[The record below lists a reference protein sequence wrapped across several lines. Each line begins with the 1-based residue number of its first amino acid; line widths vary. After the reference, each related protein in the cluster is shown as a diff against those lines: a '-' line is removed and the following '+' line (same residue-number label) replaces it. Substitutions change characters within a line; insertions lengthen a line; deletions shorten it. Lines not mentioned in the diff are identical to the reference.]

1 MKVIIQNLHKEKHL
15 ASDLATKYDHPDIM
29 LLQEINLYSEDVAI
43 NDDDCRYPYDCA
55 HNTSKFGYGT
65 AIYAKKNPTTA
76 TSTATNGAAAAAT
89 TTVNTGQTRESRTL
103 SNIRYVD
110 SPHAE
115 TGGFIYKKTVIAT
128 YNYTSKNADGGGE
141 TRNQIELI
149 SFHGYNGQPLK
160 SVTKL
165 VDHVKAVLEEVRV
178 KNRNPNKSNNNKQQ
192 SATNIPA
199 IFGGDFNTWTRR
211 HINAVSDVLRDAGFT
226 LLYSWPYPGRRAPL
240 DHLFVRGD
248 IITNNVNKS
257 DITVFSNASDHN
269 GIVFEIQN
277 I

>member
-1 MKVIIQNLHKEKHL
+1 MKVIIQNLHKEQHL
-15 ASDLATKYDHPDIM
+15 ASDLATKYDPDIM

-43 NDDDCRYPYDCA
+43 TDHDCSYPYDCA

-65 AIYAKKNPTTA
+65 AIYAKKK
-76 TSTATNGAAAAAT
+76 TSTSSNSSDTTTNGAADAAAAT
-89 TTVNTGQTRESRTL
+89 TVNTGETRESRTL
-103 SNIRYVD
+103 SNIRFVD

-128 YNYTSKNADGGGE
+128 YNYSTSTAKNDGGEE
-141 TRNQIELI
+141 TRNQIEII
-149 SFHGYNGQPLK
+149 SFHGYNGQPLR
-160 SVTKL
+160 SVNKL

-178 KNRNPNKSNNNKQQ
+178 NNNKQQ
-192 SATNIPA
+192 STMIPA
-199 IFGGDFNTWTRR
+199 IFGGDFNTWTRK

-226 LLYSWPYPGRRAPL
+226 LLYSWPYPNRRAPL

-248 IITNNVNKS
+248 IITDNVNKS

-269 GIVFEIQN
+269 GVVFEIQN